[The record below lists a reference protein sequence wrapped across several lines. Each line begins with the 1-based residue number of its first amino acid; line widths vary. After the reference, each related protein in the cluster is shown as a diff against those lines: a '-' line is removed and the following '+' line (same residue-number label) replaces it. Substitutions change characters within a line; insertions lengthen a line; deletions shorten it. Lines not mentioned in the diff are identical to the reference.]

1 MIRNYSHLLLIML
14 LFSAPVYA
22 HKVKLFATVTDETIA
37 GYVYFPGGSRAQS
50 VPVKILLADNQLQD
64 TVLTDEHGEFQFH
77 AKVHA
82 THRLVANLGEGHLAE
97 YVIDASEFSDRLP
110 TVANEPASVAPP
122 PPPAQNCTVSG
133 QLPDIAKVVSQ
144 QIRPLREQLE
154 AYQEKIWLHD
164 ILGGI
169 GYIFGVLGMLFYI
182 AKRREK

>member
-1 MIRNYSHLLLIML
+1 MLLL
-14 LFSAPVYA
+14 SEPTYA
-22 HKVKLFATVTDETIA
+22 HKVKLFATVTGEIIA
-37 GYVYFPGGSRAQS
+37 GYVYFPGGARAQA
-50 VPVKILLADNQLQD
+50 VPVKIFLSDNQLQD

-97 YVIDASEFSDRLP
+97 YVVDVSEFSDRLP
-110 TVANEPASVAPP
+110 TSAHEPASVAPLT
-122 PPPAQNCTVSG
+122 PPAQNCSVSE
-133 QLPDIAKVVSQ
+133 QLPEIAKVVSQ

-169 GYIFGVLGMLFYI
+169 GYIFGVMGMLFYI